1 MKKIVA
7 AVLMLLALLGALFC
21 FPAAASADEAY
32 VITSDDVHIR
42 VAENNVIYVTE
53 TLTLNYLEP
62 RRGFYYYVLDRGT
75 AWREYGGKVYST
87 RFNYKVTDFNV
98 QGYEFALSRE
108 DDGERSFLAARIGSE
123 DKLVSG
129 EQTYVI
135 TYTCHLGKSGEDTF
149 DEFYRNVIMC
159 SYGNTIENAS
169 FTIEMPKD
177 FDAENVYCYLGRYE
191 SGSPEGVE
199 WSKQGN
205 TITGRTT
212 RPMQGGEFLTVQIW
226 LPEGYFVGVAD
237 PDAAWRVFSY
247 VLSGACVLLALIL
260 WLTLGRDSKVYPTV
274 EFYPPEGMTPAE
286 AGYVIDGCVDNKDVV
301 SLILYWADKGY
312 MDIVQ
317 EDKNKFSFVKKR
329 EPEGMKGYEKAMF
342 NKMFS
347 LGDTVT
353 LDSLKYSFYTTMEAI
368 RAAVA
373 NYFEGSGERR
383 VFTRASKTARGWMSV
398 ITMLPI
404 VVNVF
409 RAQYVDSGLVW
420 AVIVAGIAAALI
432 AIPVFMLVRLLERW
446 RSTKPGSRTG
456 RLIVSVVLMA
466 AAIVLYVVLMPEKI
480 TALVSAAATLV
491 LLGLTAVMRK
501 RTETGNRW
509 YGRLLGFKYF
519 IDKAEKDRI
528 LVLVEQN
535 PSYFYNVLPYAYVLG
550 VTDKWAKNFENIGI
564 QPPRWYHGY
573 YGSPAFNTIVFTS
586 MMMRNMNGFQSAM
599 TARPQPKSGGFGGG
613 GGYSG
618 GGFGSGGGFAG
629 GGFGGG
635 GAGRSW

>member
-7 AVLMLLALLGALFC
+7 AVLMLMALLGVLLC
-21 FPAAASADEAY
+21 FPAAARADEAY
-32 VITSDDVHIR
+32 IITSDDVHIR

-53 TLTLNYLEP
+53 TLTLNFLQP
-62 RRGFYYYVLDRGT
+62 RHGFYYYVLDRGT

-87 RFNYKVTDFNV
+87 RFNYRITDFNV
-98 QGYEFALSRE
+98 QGYEFSLSRE
-108 DDGERSFLAARIGSE
+108 DDDGRSFLVARIGSE

-135 TYTCHLGKSGEDTF
+135 TYTCNLGKSGEDAF

-159 SYGNTIENAS
+159 SYDNTIENAS

-177 FDAENVYCYLGRYE
+177 FDAGNVYCYLGSYE
-191 SGSPEGVE
+191 SGSPDGVE
-199 WSKQGN
+199 WSKRGN
-205 TITGRTT
+205 AITGRTT
-212 RPMQGGEFLTVQIW
+212 RPMEGGEFLTVQIW
-226 LPEGYFVGVAD
+226 LPEGYFVGVTD
-237 PDAAWRVFSY
+237 PEAVWRAFSY
-247 VLSGACVLLALIL
+247 AISGACVLLALIL
-260 WLTLGRDSKVYPTV
+260 WLTLGRDSEVYPTV

-301 SLILYWADKGY
+301 ALILYWADKGY
-312 MDIVQ
+312 LDIVQ
-317 EDKNKFSFVKKR
+317 EDKDKFSFVKKR
-329 EPEGMKGYEKAMF
+329 EPEGMKGYERTMF
-342 NKMFS
+342 NKLFS

-353 LDSLKYSFYTTMEAI
+353 LDSLKYSFYTTMEAT

-373 NYFEGSGERR
+373 NYFEGSSERR
-383 VFTRASKTARGWMSV
+383 VFTKASKTARGWMSV

-409 RAQYVDSGLVW
+409 SAQYVDSGLTPALIVTGV
-420 AVIVAGIAAALI
+420 AVALI
-432 AIPVFMLVRLLERW
+432 AIPVFMLVRLLEKW
-446 RSTKPGSRTG
+446 RSTKPGSRVG
-456 RLIVSVVLMA
+456 MLIASVVLLA
-466 AAIVLYVVLMPEKI
+466 VAIVLYIVLMPEKI

-501 RTETGNRW
+501 RTEKGNSW
-509 YGRLLGFKYF
+509 YGRLLGFKNF

-528 LVLVEQN
+528 LALVEQN

>member
-1 MKKIVA
+1 
-7 AVLMLLALLGALFC
+7 
-21 FPAAASADEAY
+21 
-32 VITSDDVHIR
+32 
-42 VAENNVIYVTE
+42 
-53 TLTLNYLEP
+53 
-62 RRGFYYYVLDRGT
+62 FYYYVMDRGT

-87 RFNYKVTDFNV
+87 RFNYRVEDFNV
-98 QGYEFALSRE
+98 QGYEFSLSRE
-108 DDGERSFLAARIGSE
+108 SDDGRSFLVARIGSE

-135 TYTCHLGKSGEDTF
+135 TYTCNLGKSGEDAF

-177 FDAENVYCYLGRYE
+177 FDAENVYCYLGEYE
-191 SGSPEGVE
+191 SGSPDGVE

-212 RPMQGGEFLTVQIW
+212 RPIKGGEFLTVQIW

-237 PDAAWRVFSY
+237 PEAVWRAFSY
-247 VLSGACVLLALIL
+247 AISGACVLRALIL
-260 WLTLGRDSKVYPTV
+260 WLTLGRDSEVYPTV

-353 LDSLKYSFYTTMEAI
+353 LDSLKYSFYTTMEAT

-456 RLIVSVVLMA
+456 RLIASIVLLAVAVVLY
-466 AAIVLYVVLMPEKI
+466 IVLMPEKI
-480 TALVSAAATLV
+480 SALVSAAATLV

-501 RTETGNRW
+501 RTEKGNSW
-509 YGRLLGFKYF
+509 YGRLLGFKNF

-550 VTDKWAKNFENIGI
+550 VPDKWAKKFENIGI
-564 QPPRWYHGY
+564 QPPRWYHG
-573 YGSPAFNTIVFTS
+573 
-586 MMMRNMNGFQSAM
+586 
-599 TARPQPKSGGFGGG
+599 
-613 GGYSG
+613 
-618 GGFGSGGGFAG
+618 
-629 GGFGGG
+629 
-635 GAGRSW
+635 